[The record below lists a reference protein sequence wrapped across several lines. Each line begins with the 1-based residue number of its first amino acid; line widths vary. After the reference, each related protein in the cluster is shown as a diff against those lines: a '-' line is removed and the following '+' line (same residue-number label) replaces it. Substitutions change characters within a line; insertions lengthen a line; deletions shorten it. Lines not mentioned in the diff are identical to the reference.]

1 MLNFLKSLFV
11 FRLGQT
17 SARGAARL
25 IGLGRLGML
34 IGLVG
39 GWRALKR
46 HRQTQV
52 A

>member
-1 MLNFLKSLFV
+1 MLKFLKSLFV

-25 IGLGRLGML
+25 VGLGRLGML

-39 GWRALKR
+39 CWRAMKR
-46 HRQTQV
+46 QRH

>member
-1 MLNFLKSLFV
+1 MWNFLKSLFV
-11 FRLGQT
+11 FRVGQT
-17 SARGAARL
+17 SARGAARRV
-25 IGLGRLGML
+25 GLGRLGLL

-46 HRQTQV
+46 HRH

>member
-1 MLNFLKSLFV
+1 MLNFLKQLFV

-25 IGLGRLGML
+25 VGLRRLGML

-39 GWRALKR
+39 GGRAVKR
-46 HRQTQV
+46 HRH
-52 A
+52 ASAH